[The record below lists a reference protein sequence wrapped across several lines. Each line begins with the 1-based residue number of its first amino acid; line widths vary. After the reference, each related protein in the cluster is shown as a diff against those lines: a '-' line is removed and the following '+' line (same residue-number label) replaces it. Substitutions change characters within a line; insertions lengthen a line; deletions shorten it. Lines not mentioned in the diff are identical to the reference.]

1 MTGTTLGI
9 AGSKHAALV
18 SGAEA
23 EPAVACSCCRHSA
36 RGQCCMYIVDSPMN
50 GGVVRFEID
59 QPVLLEGEVE
69 AVKPRDALRK
79 LESVLDDAGST
90 IRTIGERI
98 AESVGEM
105 NRKPDELEVE
115 FGIKVD
121 GEIGAVVATL
131 GSGAHFAVKLRWTA
145 S

>member
-1 MTGTTLGI
+1 
-9 AGSKHAALV
+9 
-18 SGAEA
+18 
-23 EPAVACSCCRHSA
+23 
-36 RGQCCMYIVDSPMN
+36 MYIVDSPRN